1 MSTGTS
7 IRFYAGAVTFAVLA
21 VACATPPPEPVNVE
35 TVEEV
40 SATVEAIDGASRV
53 VTLRGSDGDA
63 IAMQVAP
70 SVRNLAQVRAGDRV
84 VVRYYTGLA
93 AELRR
98 RGDGSGETEEPITT
112 TALGRAPEG
121 NRPAGVVG
129 TKTHR
134 TVRIVNVN
142 NRNHVVT
149 FYGSDGVSRS
159 MPIRTPQGREFIKKL
174 KVGDEVDVTYTEAVA
189 ISVESAT

>member
-1 MSTGTS
+1 VS
-7 IRFYAGAVTFAVLA
+7 FAVLA
-21 VACATPPPEPVNVE
+21 VACATQPPAPVNVE
-35 TVEEV
+35 TVDEV
-40 SATVEAIDGASRV
+40 SATVEGIDGHSRV
-53 VTLRGSDGDA
+53 VTLRGTDGDS

-70 SVRNLAQVRAGDRV
+70 SVRNFAQVRTGDRV

-98 RGDGSGETEEPITT
+98 RGDGSGDTEEPVTT

-121 NRPAGVVG
+121 AKPSGVVG

-134 TVRIVNVN
+134 TVRITNVN

-159 MPIRTPQGREFIKKL
+159 LPVQTPQGREFISKL

-189 ISVESAT
+189 ISVEPMT